1 MKLEN
6 VLLTNIPVT
15 LNFKLI
21 IIFYSLTGKLMGNIG
36 LESQQHLSDE
46 KATVVVLKCDQ
57 PWSMSNHKIK
67 PVYSI
72 LREKHFSWEQNALER
87 NLWSRR
93 MRRFKMKIRKNIQ

>member
-21 IIFYSLTGKLMGNIG
+21 TIFDFLTGKLMVNSG
-36 LESQQHLSDE
+36 LESKQHLSDA

-57 PWSMSNHKIK
+57 PWSKSNHKIK

-72 LREKHFSWEQNALER
+72 LRKKTFELGAECP
-87 NLWSRR
+87 
-93 MRRFKMKIRKNIQ
+93 